1 MTHAEKRH
9 YRIALVEDSDEDVYL
24 IQEASR
30 SFIEDIQFVRFA
42 TVESAISGLTA
53 EDFAAPDGII
63 LDLNLPCGSGLD
75 VLDAIRASQAL
86 KNTPVV
92 ILTSST
98 STRDRLA
105 AQALDIR
112 AYVEKPTQL
121 TEFERAVAGV
131 LQTLLESHPPAF

>member
-1 MTHAEKRH
+1 
-9 YRIALVEDSDEDVYL
+9 
-24 IQEASR
+24 
-30 SFIEDIQFVRFA
+30 
-42 TVESAISGLTA
+42 
-53 EDFAAPDGII
+53 
-63 LDLNLPCGSGLD
+63 
-75 VLDAIRASQAL
+75 L